1 VTYTPNNGFVGTV
14 SFTYRASDGLSQ
26 SNVAT
31 VTVQVVNRAP
41 VAANDNA
48 RTNKGT
54 AVTIPVLAND
64 TDADGDTLTVTG
76 LVQPANGTVV
86 INANGTVTY
95 TPKANFVGTESF
107 TYKASDGSSQ
117 SNTATVT
124 IAINSAPVSANDSA
138 TTNKG
143 VPVTIAVLAN
153 DTDANGDALSVTS
166 LTQPS
171 SGSVALNANG
181 TVTYTPLS
189 GFVGTVSFTYKAS
202 DGLSQSNT
210 ATVTIKVNGVP
221 VASNDTATTNRN
233 TPVTIP
239 VLANDTDPNG
249 DPLTVAG
256 LTQPASGGSVVL
268 NANGTVTYTPPAGFT
283 GTATF
288 TYQAS
293 DGTSPS
299 NTATVTVQVVAPL
312 NTAPVAVN
320 DSKTTTRGTPVS
332 IAVLAN
338 DTDAN
343 GDVLSV
349 NSFSQPANGTVTFAN
364 GIATYTPR
372 SGFTGT
378 DTFTYVA
385 TDGQSLSNVATVT
398 VQVNPKL
405 TSYARTTAQSIPD
418 EGVLTSTIVVSD
430 SYTIAD
436 INLTLDITHTRVSD
450 LQIFLRGPDGTV
462 IQLFSGTGVSGQNL
476 HNTVFD
482 DEAATSITT
491 AAAPFTG
498 TFRPLQSLSAFDG
511 KLAAG
516 TWTLEVRDTVKKQTG
531 TLNSWSLGIT
541 G

>member
-1 VTYTPNNGFVGTV
+1 V
-14 SFTYRASDGLSQ
+14 S
-26 SNVAT
+26 
-31 VTVQVVNRAP
+31 VQVVNRAP
-41 VAANDNA
+41 VAANDTA

-54 AVTIPVLAND
+54 AVSILVLAND
-64 TDADGDTLTVTG
+64 IDADGDTLTVTG

-95 TPKANFVGTESF
+95 TPRNNFVGTDSF
-107 TYKASDGSSQ
+107 TYKASDGSIQ

-124 IAINSAPVSANDSA
+124 ITINTAPVAANDSA
-138 TTNKG
+138 FTNKG
-143 VPVTIAVLAN
+143 VPVTIPVLTN
-153 DTDANGDALSVTS
+153 DTDVNGDALSVTA
-166 LTQPS
+166 LTQPA
-171 SGSVALNANG
+171 SGSVVLNANG

-189 GFVGTVSFTYKAS
+189 SFVGTVSFTYKAS

-210 ATVTIKVNGVP
+210 ATVTIKVNGAP
-221 VASNDTATTNRN
+221 VASNDTATTNRG
-233 TPVTIP
+233 TPVTIA

-249 DPLTVAG
+249 DPLTVAS
-256 LTQPASGGSVVL
+256 LTQPASGSVVL
-268 NANGTVTYTPPAGFT
+268 NANGTLTYTPPSGFT
-283 GTATF
+283 GTTTF

-293 DGTSPS
+293 DGVSPS
-299 NTATVTVQVVAPL
+299 NTASVTVQVVAPPA
-312 NTAPVAVN
+312 NAAPVAVN
-320 DSKTTTRGTPVS
+320 DSTTTPRGTPVN

-349 NSFSQPANGTVTFAN
+349 NSFTQPANGTVTFAN

-372 SGFTGT
+372 TGFTGT

-385 TDGQSLSNVATVT
+385 TDGQSQSSAATVT

-405 TSYARTTAQSIPD
+405 TNYSRTTAQSIPD

-430 SYTIAD
+430 SFTIAD
-436 INLTLDITHTRVSD
+436 INVTLDITHTRDSD

-462 IQLFSGTGVSGQNL
+462 IQLFNGTGVSGQNL
-476 HNTVFD
+476 RNTVFD
-482 DEAATSITT
+482 DEAVTSITT
-491 AAAPFTG
+491 ASAPFTG